1 MGSSKKHRGEK
12 EAAGTTAAAGTG
24 GTTEQPPRHREHK
37 KHKHRSSGGGSGGGE
52 RRKRSRER
60 GSERGSGRRG
70 AEAEARSGAH
80 GRERSQAEP
89 SERRVKREKRD
100 DGYEAGEGGA
110 RGRGRV
116 LGCGGRRRVREDLE
130 GHLPLGF
137 KTFSGCLGLNVDIS
151 TFSFKKQESSFSL
164 SFWHFTTMHWVGE

>member
-24 GTTEQPPRHREHK
+24 GATEQPPRHREHK
-37 KHKHRSSGGGSGGGE
+37 KHKHRSGGSGGSGGE

-60 GSERGSGRRG
+60 GGERGSGRRG
-70 AEAEARSGAH
+70 AEAEARSSTH

-100 DGYEAGEGGA
+100 DGYEAA
-110 RGRGRV
+110 ASS
-116 LGCGGRRRVREDLE
+116 
-130 GHLPLGF
+130 
-137 KTFSGCLGLNVDIS
+137 KTSSGDASSLSIEETNKLRAKLGLKPLEVNAI
-151 TFSFKKQESSFSL
+151 KKAMGGHSL
-164 SFWHFTTMHWVGE
+164 MSGPPFQRRAPRRSP